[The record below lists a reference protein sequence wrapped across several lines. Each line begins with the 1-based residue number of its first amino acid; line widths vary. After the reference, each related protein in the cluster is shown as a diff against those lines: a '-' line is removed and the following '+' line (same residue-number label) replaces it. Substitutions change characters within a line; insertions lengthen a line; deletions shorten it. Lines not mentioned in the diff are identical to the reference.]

1 MNSTGRENQSARVP
15 LIETIWQ
22 AVLDELPPGTR
33 HTGER
38 TRRAC
43 LNSIAVYSRRC
54 LDSIAG
60 LIRAGEIDPNCRV
73 RLSDLDPPAFPVER
87 PLRIGIFPTSADPL
101 HWGHVLCGFSS
112 LAGMKLDKVIFI
124 IADRDP
130 RKPRLTAAE
139 IRHRVARAVIE
150 QFKPLFAYSPIAL
163 GTDFDGE
170 RNVIRLLDLNSYQKI
185 EAFYIA
191 GEDHFRRLDCF
202 GRPDT
207 VQKLECE
214 VKCMRARSGANHAVS
229 LLFLGRNEPTAGTR
243 EAVETSLGV
252 HVLPGIPLACS
263 STAIR
268 NALSKGGHLPPLASL
283 PYSAFE
289 DIRRRGLYLADTGL
303 SGSVRI
309 GDRPHRQRRPSAT

>member
-1 MNSTGRENQSARVP
+1 MSSTGRESQSARVP
-15 LIETIWQ
+15 LIEKIWQ
-22 AVLDELPPGTR
+22 AVLDELPPKTR
-33 HTGER
+33 HTEDR
-38 TRRAC
+38 ARHAC
-43 LNSIAVYSRRC
+43 LSSIADYSRRC
-54 LDSIAG
+54 LASIAK
-60 LIRAGEIDPNCRV
+60 LMRAGEINPNCRV

-87 PLRIGIFPTSADPL
+87 PLRIGVFPTSADPL
-101 HWGHVLCGFSS
+101 HWGHILCGFSS

-170 RNVIRLLDLNSYQKI
+170 RNVIRLLDLNSCQKI

-191 GEDHFRRLDCF
+191 GADHLRRLDCC

-207 VQKLECE
+207 VQKLESE
-214 VKCMRARSGANHAVS
+214 VKCMRKRSGANHAVS
-229 LLFLGRNEPTAGTR
+229 LLFLERNEPTAGMR
-243 EAVETSLGV
+243 EAVETFLGV
-252 HVLPGIPLACS
+252 HVLPRVPLACS

-268 NALSKGGHLPPLASL
+268 NALSKGGHFPPLAAL

-289 DIRRRGLYLADTGL
+289 DIRRRGLYRTDTL
-303 SGSVRI
+303 SSPVRI
-309 GDRPHRQRRPSAT
+309 GDRPHRQHRPSAT